1 MGFAISSL
9 RFAIGEAMAEE
20 PAKNTQVKLEYE
32 TKDPT
37 PWTYADDLGCAI
49 VLIMFLVTAWVGIGF
64 LLLAILEIFG
74 PRADPRISTIAT
86 LTSGALAAVVT
97 IIAYQRVKR
106 P

>member
-1 MGFAISSL
+1 MHVVGSRAGESGKTCGPEEARKGEAAEQLSAIGMGFAISSL

-64 LLLAILEIFG
+64 LLLAILEIF
-74 PRADPRISTIAT
+74 
-86 LTSGALAAVVT
+86 
-97 IIAYQRVKR
+97 
-106 P
+106 